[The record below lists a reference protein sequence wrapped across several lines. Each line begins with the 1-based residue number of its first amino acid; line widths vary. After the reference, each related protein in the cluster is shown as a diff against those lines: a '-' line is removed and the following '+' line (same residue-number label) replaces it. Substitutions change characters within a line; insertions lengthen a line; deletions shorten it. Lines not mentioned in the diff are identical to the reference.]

1 MTRRN
6 VEARDERN
14 LRGRTRPRESKIRSG
29 QRQYRRFKD
38 SFRGMLRCEMANLRV
53 GTKRFVIRAGSSRLA
68 IGYSQMAV
76 MMDPSIV
83 RGVVGSAGLV
93 LVYGYS
99 FWCVFKRNP
108 GNRVIAC
115 GSITLM
121 VFVVAMA
128 LFRIPH
134 FPIWIVASLFF
145 LVFLL
150 GVLTMGFLVQQ
161 GYRALRQ
168 RNTL

>member
-1 MTRRN
+1 L
-6 VEARDERN
+6 AR
-14 LRGRTRPRESKIRSG
+14 LSSG
-29 QRQYRRFKD
+29 I
-38 SFRGMLRCEMANLRV
+38 LRCEANLPVR
-53 GTKRFVIRAGSSRLA
+53 TKCFVIRAGSARVA
-68 IGYSQMAV
+68 IGYRQMAV
-76 MMDPSIV
+76 MIDPSIV
-83 RGVVGSAGLV
+83 RGVVGSAGL
-93 LVYGYS
+93 LLAYGYS

-115 GSITLM
+115 GTITLM
-121 VFVVAMA
+121 VFVVALA
-128 LFRIPH
+128 LFKIPH

-150 GVLTMGFLVQQ
+150 GLLTMGFLIQQ

>member
-1 MTRRN
+1 MN
-6 VEARDERN
+6 AIDPN
-14 LRGRTRPRESKIRSG
+14 IIRGI
-29 QRQYRRFKD
+29 
-38 SFRGMLRCEMANLRV
+38 L
-53 GTKRFVIRAGSSRLA
+53 
-68 IGYSQMAV
+68 
-76 MMDPSIV
+76 
-83 RGVVGSAGLV
+83 GSAGL
-93 LVYGYS
+93 LLAYGYS

-121 VFVVAMA
+121 VFAVAIA
-128 LFRIPH
+128 LFKIPH

-150 GVLTMGFLVQQ
+150 GLLTMGFLVQQ